1 MPMRAQEKSADR
13 AAGDDKSR
21 QRKLVKF
28 FERSRTNWKAKYAE
42 TKEKLKQLETRGR
55 SLEKS
60 KAQDKEKVKVKE
72 LKRELGQSQQTLER
86 EQKKNSEAA
95 EIAGPAESF
104 EVVVPNH
111 TYSVGHVTLFV
122 SLVLSAPTGLRGASR
137 VRALSMS
144 FFGLSYGAP
153 SWYAERLWL
162 LRLG

>member
-55 SLEKS
+55 YLEKS
-60 KAQDKEKVKVKE
+60 KAQDKEKVKE

-104 EVVVPNH
+104 EVVVSNH

-122 SLVLSAPTGLRGASR
+122 SLVLSAPTGLRCASR

-153 SWYAERLWL
+153 SWYAGRLWL